1 MEEASSYRSST
12 AVKSA
17 AGMFGGQAV
26 IRRLPTPN
34 SRWQDMKP
42 NPPPKPAKKGKF
54 LETNVDDIFDEPLKS
69 LSEINGISESEIY
82 DNVDGTDS
90 IPSYEEFIYGNT
102 EDIKIDHKCERKDDF
117 EADQGLRS
125 DDVLTKS
132 PPLDCTAMDYT
143 ILGTISPLND
153 VPQKGDN
160 SKEEMSFV
168 IGRPA
173 SPMSPPIETG
183 LKRCF
188 SPPYEPPR
196 PLSPV
201 VQVVHPTKRMM
212 GNRSRGL
219 PPLPPSRRREAP
231 LNPLG
236 IMCEGCNNCLL
247 ELKRQALR
255 LMYQENPHG
264 EAVTMVRGLYRKN
277 VKNSDTRKIC
287 CNYPYI

>member
-26 IRRLPTPN
+26 IRRIPTPN
-34 SRWQDMKP
+34 SRRQGMI
-42 NPPPKPAKKGKF
+42 PKPPQKPTKKEKF
-54 LETNVDDIFDEPLKS
+54 LETNVDDIFDEPMKS
-69 LSEINGISESEIY
+69 LSEINGISSTETY
-82 DNVDGTDS
+82 DNVDDIDN
-90 IPSYEEFIYGNT
+90 IPSYEEFLYGNN
-102 EDIKIDHKCERKDDF
+102 EDIKIDNESQRKDGIEIDL
-117 EADQGLRS
+117 AVRS
-125 DDVLTKS
+125 DEVMAKS
-132 PPLDCTAMDYT
+132 PPLDSSEMDYT

-153 VPQKGDN
+153 NSQKGDN

-173 SPMSPPIETG
+173 SPMSPPIDTG
-183 LKRCF
+183 LKRCL

-212 GNRSRGL
+212 SNNRNRAL
-219 PPLPPSRRREAP
+219 PPLPPSRRREVP
-231 LNPLG
+231 PLG

-255 LMYQENPHG
+255 LMYQENPRG
-264 EAVTMVRGLYRKN
+264 EAVTMVRGL
-277 VKNSDTRKIC
+277 
-287 CNYPYI
+287 

>member
-1 MEEASSYRSST
+1 MEEESSYQSST

-26 IRRLPTPN
+26 IRRIPTPN
-34 SRWQDMKP
+34 SRRQGAI
-42 NPPPKPAKKGKF
+42 PKPGPKPEKDKF
-54 LETNVDDIFDEPLKS
+54 LETNVDDIFDEPMKS
-69 LSEINGISESEIY
+69 LSEINGIHEDETY
-82 DNVDGTDS
+82 DNVDDIDN
-90 IPSYEEFIYGNT
+90 IPSYEEFLYGNKK
-102 EDIKIDHKCERKDDF
+102 DIKIDKEVNQKEGI
-117 EADQGLRS
+117 EADLALRS
-125 DDVLTKS
+125 DEVLPKS
-132 PPLDCTAMDYT
+132 PLDNSEMDYT

-153 VPQKGDN
+153 ASQKGDN

-173 SPMSPPIETG
+173 SPLCPPPIDTG
-183 LKRCF
+183 LKRCL

-201 VQVVHPTKRMM
+201 VQVVHPTKRVM
-212 GNRSRGL
+212 GNNRNRAL

-231 LNPLG
+231 QAPLG

-255 LMYQENPHG
+255 LMYQENPRG
-264 EAVTMVRGLYRKN
+264 EAITMVRGLFEM
-277 VKNSDTRKIC
+277 
-287 CNYPYI
+287 